1 MGGFDTWQNA
11 LIDLIP
17 NIYESPLALFEY
29 EVLDD
34 TVVFIDLSEVIN
46 TEQLSSWNWDFGDG
60 NTLTNN
66 SGFAEH
72 TFQENGNFEVSLIVT
87 NIYGQSGI
95 AHTETISLN
104 NYVIGDINS
113 DTFINVL
120 DIVLLVNFILDSSSP
135 SSSEFLAA
143 DYNSDGFLNVLDIV
157 SVVNQILN

>member
-1 MGGFDTWQNA
+1 M
-11 LIDLIP
+11 
-17 NIYESPLALFEY
+17 
-29 EVLDD
+29 
-34 TVVFIDLSEVIN
+34 
-46 TEQLSSWNWDFGDG
+46 
-60 NTLTNN
+60 
-66 SGFAEH
+66 
-72 TFQENGNFEVSLIVT
+72 SLIVT

-95 AHTETISLN
+95 AHTETISIN